1 MAGHSHWA
9 GIKHKK
15 GKADK
20 QRSKIFSKLS
30 REITVA
36 AKLGDKNPEM
46 NARLRSAIQSAR
58 SANMPKENIERAI
71 EKGEG
76 NDPDSNY
83 EEVRY
88 EGYGP
93 DGVAIIVEALT
104 NNKNR
109 TAAEVRS
116 TFSKYGGNLGEPG
129 SVSFGFKRLGSITLN
144 KNDINEEELFDF
156 IVENGSEDYEINED
170 EYNIYC
176 DQKNLHQL
184 NQKII
189 EKFGPTNFTGLIWKS
204 ENEISISKDK
214 AESLF
219 KLLNI
224 LEENED
230 VQAVS
235 SNFDV
240 SDDVLDTLTV

>member
-1 MAGHSHWA
+1 MAGHSKFKNIMHRKGA
-9 GIKHKK
+9 QDKK
-15 GKADK
+15 RA
-20 QRSKIFSKLS
+20 KIFSRLG
-30 REITVA
+30 REISVA
-36 AKLGDKNPEM
+36 VKEGGPDPATNI
-46 NARLRSAIQSAR
+46 RLRSAVGSAK
-58 SANMPKENIERAI
+58 SLNMPKDNIERAI
-71 EKGEG
+71 KKGEG
-76 NDPDSNY
+76 NDPDNNY

-116 TFSKYGGNLGEPG
+116 TFSKYGGNLGETG
-129 SVSFGFKRLGSITLN
+129 SVSFGFKRLGSITLK
-144 KNDINEEELFDF
+144 KNDIDEEELVDF
-156 IVENGSEDYEINED
+156 ILENGSEDYEHNED
-170 EYNIYC
+170 EYIVYC
-176 DQKNLHQL
+176 EQKKLHQL

-189 EKFGPTNFTGLIWKS
+189 DKFGPTNFTGLIWKS
-204 ENEISISKDK
+204 ENEISVSKDK
-214 AESLF
+214 AETLF

-240 SDDVLDTLTV
+240 SDDVLESLAV